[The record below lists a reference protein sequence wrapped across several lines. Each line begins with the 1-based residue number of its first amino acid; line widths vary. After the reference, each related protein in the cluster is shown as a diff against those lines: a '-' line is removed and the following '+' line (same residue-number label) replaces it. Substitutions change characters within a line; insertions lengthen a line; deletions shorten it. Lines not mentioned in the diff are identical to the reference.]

1 MSAPMSKKRRKN
13 VGSPFVSLRSSQSC
27 EDSMPPLTPSQQES
41 HQRSSTKNHPA
52 SIPNGTV
59 KTFTEDHDPRHSDIF
74 SWGNLNP
81 QLLCKTPTIE
91 KMSIAVDFGTENS
104 AVAYKLHW
112 KGQNMRP
119 QPGKDRILPIDKV
132 VFLNGPNVKTQIGWH
147 SETFQML
154 YGHEVDD
161 AIRRG
166 KLLRGSHIRGI
177 KLTLLDPSG
186 QTQAEQLR
194 LEKQLK
200 ALPREVRLLQDRS
213 GSRRRIRQLT
223 PEDLVSEFIGYLVRH
238 CLHQIATTTGRESLH
253 WPRWDPQT
261 AYRDLDPAIIAK
273 IVLYIAVPSLATP
286 EFVDLIVT
294 AAQRAGFPGAIVAP
308 EPACAQ
314 QLLLQRDFET
324 SGGREGHPYSGASI
338 ILDVGGGTADV
349 QTLSIVRYNPIE
361 IREEVLG
368 DGILRLRRMVD
379 VDGITDLLNT
389 GGLFGGRYVNSL
401 FRDHA
406 EQQIGDQKD
415 WLVSQLRYPG
425 YDVTIEEIL
434 DHLEAKFEEFKPRF
448 DVRNMYEDLE
458 LPGRPYNLNRPDR
471 GLVGRAFRLSRYVT
485 QLSCV
490 LVSYFIE
497 MQR

>member
-1 MSAPMSKKRRKN
+1 
-13 VGSPFVSLRSSQSC
+13 
-27 EDSMPPLTPSQQES
+27 MPPWTPSQQES
-41 HQRSSTKNHPA
+41 HRRSSTKNHPA
-52 SIPNGTV
+52 SILNGTV
-59 KTFTEDHDPRHSDIF
+59 RAFTGDVSTDAAGFFTEDHDPSHSDIF
-74 SWGNLNP
+74 SRGNLNP

-119 QPGKDRILPIDKV
+119 QPGKDHILYSIDKV
-132 VFLNGPNVKTQIGWH
+132 AFLNSPKVKTQIGWH

-186 QTQAEQLR
+186 KTRTEQAR

-213 GSRRRIRQLT
+213 GSRRRMRQLT

-238 CLHQIATTTGRESLH
+238 CLHQIATTTGREGLH

-294 AAQRAGFPGAIVAP
+294 AAQRAGFSDAIVAP

-349 QTLSIVRYNPIE
+349 QTLSIVRYNPTE

-368 DGILRLRRMVD
+368 DGILRFRHIVG
-379 VDGITDLLNT
+379 VDG
-389 GGLFGGRYVNSL
+389 
-401 FRDHA
+401 
-406 EQQIGDQKD
+406 
-415 WLVSQLRYPG
+415 
-425 YDVTIEEIL
+425 
-434 DHLEAKFEEFKPRF
+434 
-448 DVRNMYEDLE
+448 
-458 LPGRPYNLNRPDR
+458 
-471 GLVGRAFRLSRYVT
+471 
-485 QLSCV
+485 
-490 LVSYFIE
+490 
-497 MQR
+497 

>member
-1 MSAPMSKKRRKN
+1 MLPW
-13 VGSPFVSLRSSQSC
+13 
-27 EDSMPPLTPSQQES
+27 TPSQQES
-41 HQRSSTKNHPA
+41 HRRSSAKNHPA
-52 SIPNGTV
+52 SILNGTV
-59 KTFTEDHDPRHSDIF
+59 EVFTGDVSTDAAGSFTEDHDPSHSDIF
-74 SWGNLNP
+74 SQGNLTS
-81 QLLCKTPTIE
+81 QLLCETPTIE

-104 AVAYKLHW
+104 AVTYKLHW

-119 QPGKDRILPIDKV
+119 QPGKDHILQSIGKV
-132 VFLNGPNVKTQIGWH
+132 VFLNCPKVKTQIGWH

-186 QTQAEQLR
+186 KTRAEKAS

-200 ALPREVRLLQDRS
+200 ALPPEVRLLQDQS
-213 GSRRRIRQLT
+213 GSRCRMRQLT

-238 CLHQIATTTGRESLH
+238 CLHQIATTTGREGLH

-261 AYRDLDPAIIAK
+261 AYRNLGPAIIAK
-273 IVLYIAVPSLATP
+273 VVLYIAVPSLATP

-294 AAQRAGFPGAIVAP
+294 AAQRAGFSNAIVAP

-349 QTLSIVRYNPIE
+349 QTLSIVRYNPTE

-368 DGILRLRRMVD
+368 DGISRFRHKVG
-379 VDGITDLLNT
+379 DG
-389 GGLFGGRYVNSL
+389 
-401 FRDHA
+401 
-406 EQQIGDQKD
+406 
-415 WLVSQLRYPG
+415 
-425 YDVTIEEIL
+425 
-434 DHLEAKFEEFKPRF
+434 
-448 DVRNMYEDLE
+448 
-458 LPGRPYNLNRPDR
+458 
-471 GLVGRAFRLSRYVT
+471 
-485 QLSCV
+485 
-490 LVSYFIE
+490 
-497 MQR
+497 